1 MYSAFKLNEQGDSIQ
16 RWYSPSPT
24 WKQSVVPCLFLTVAS
39 WPPYRFLRRQ
49 MRWSGF
55 PFSLRI
61 FHSLLWSTQLK
72 ALAVNKA
79 EVDVFL
85 EFSWLSIGPV
95 DVGSLISGSSAFS
108 KSNLHIWKFSV
119 YILMKPRLPCY
130 YNIGLIVVPGLP
142 RWLSGKEPTSQY
154 RRCRF
159 DCWVRKISR
168 RRKWQP
174 TPIFLHRKSDGLRNL
189 EGYSTWVCKESD
201 ITEQLNNN
209 SRS

>member
-1 MYSAFKLNEQGDSIQ
+1 
-16 RWYSPSPT
+16 
-24 WKQSVVPCLFLTVAS
+24 
-39 WPPYRFLRRQ
+39 

-55 PFSLRI
+55 PISLRI
-61 FHSLLWSTQLK
+61 FHSLLWSTQ
-72 ALAVNKA
+72 ATTLAVNKA
-79 EVDVFL
+79 EEGVFL
-85 EFSWLSIGPV
+85 EFSCLSYGPV

-119 YILMKPRLPCY
+119 HILMKPRLPCY

-154 RRCRF
+154 RRHRF
-159 DCWVRKISR
+159 DCWVRKISW

-174 TPIFLHRKSDGLRNL
+174 TPVFLHGKSHGLRSL
-189 EGYSTWVCKESD
+189 EGDSTWVCKESD
-201 ITEQLNNN
+201 TTEQLNSS